1 MKNISFVKMSGAGND
16 FIVIDKTQNPEI
28 ALTNIVISRLCNRR
42 NGIGADGIIVI
53 SDHEKFDFSMDY
65 FNADGST
72 GTLCGNGAR
81 CAIKFARDTGKAR
94 SSNVSFLSNEIRY
107 TGELLDNGL
116 IKFNLKP
123 PVNIKENISLEVA
136 DLGIS
141 ASFIH
146 TGSPHVVIVLDDI
159 DGVSVIE
166 TGREIRYSESFAP
179 NGTNVNFIKIIDKKI
194 FIRTYERGVEDETYA
209 CGTGAVAAAI
219 IGNIKFGIKSPVT
232 LQTKGG
238 DELVVNFFADGS
250 DYKNVSLTGP
260 VKEVFKGEISIIF
273 FS

>member
-16 FIVIDKTQNPEI
+16 FIIIDKAHNPEI
-28 ALTNIVISRLCNRR
+28 ALTNNVISLLCNRR
-42 NGIGADGIIVI
+42 NGIGADGIIII
-53 SDHEKFDFSMDY
+53 SDREEFDFSMDY
-65 FNADGST
+65 FNADGSS

-81 CAIKFARDTGKAR
+81 CAIKFARDTGKTK
-94 SSNVSFLSNEIRY
+94 SNYVSFLSNEIEF
-107 TGELLDNGL
+107 TGELLNNGL

-123 PVNIKENISLEVA
+123 PAFIEENISLEVVGS
-136 DLGIS
+136 GIS

-146 TGSPHVVIVLDDI
+146 TGSPHVVIVVDDI
-159 DGVSVIE
+159 DELPVIKI
-166 TGREIRYSESFAP
+166 GREIRYSENYTP
-179 NGTNVNFIKIIDKKI
+179 DGTNVNFIKAIGKKI

-219 IGNIKFGIKSPVT
+219 IGNIKLGIKPPVSMH
-232 LQTKGG
+232 TKGG
-238 DELVVNFFADGS
+238 DELVVNFIADGS

-260 VKEVFKGEISIIF
+260 VKEVFKGEISINL

>member
-16 FIVIDKTQNPEI
+16 FIVIDKAQNPEI
-28 ALTNIVISRLCNRR
+28 ALTNNVINRLCNRR
-42 NGIGADGIIVI
+42 NGIGADGIII
-53 SDHEKFDFSMDY
+53 INDHEEFDFSMDY
-65 FNADGST
+65 FNADGSN

-81 CAIKFARDTGKAR
+81 CAIKFARDTGKTK
-94 SSNVSFLSNEIRY
+94 SNYVSFLSNEIKY
-107 TGELLDNGL
+107 TGELLNNGL
-116 IKFNLKP
+116 IKFNMNP

-136 DLGIS
+136 DSGIS

-146 TGSPHVVIVLDDI
+146 TGSPHVVIVVDDI

-179 NGTNVNFIKIIDKKI
+179 DGTNVNFIKTIDKKI
-194 FIRTYERGVEDETYA
+194 FIRTYERGVEDETFA

-238 DELVVNFFADGS
+238 DELVVNFFGDGS

-260 VKEVFKGEISIIF
+260 VKEVFKGEISINF

>member
-1 MKNISFVKMSGAGND
+1 MSGAGND
-16 FIVIDKTQNPEI
+16 FIVIDKVQNPKI
-28 ALTNIVISRLCNRR
+28 ALTNNVISRLCNRR
-42 NGIGADGIIVI
+42 NGIGADGIIII
-53 SDHEKFDFSMDY
+53 SGHEEFDFSMDY

-81 CAIKFARDTGKAR
+81 CAIKFARDTGK
-94 SSNVSFLSNEIRY
+94 SKSNYVSFISNEIEY

-116 IKFNLKP
+116 IKFNMKP
-123 PVNIKENISLEVA
+123 PANIEENIPLEVA
-136 DLGIS
+136 GSGIS
-141 ASFIH
+141 ASFLH
-146 TGSPHVVIVLDDI
+146 TGSPHVVIVVDDI
-159 DGVSVIE
+159 NDVPVIE
-166 TGREIRYSESFAP
+166 IGREIRYNESFAP
-179 NGTNVNFIKIIDKKI
+179 DGTNVNFIETTEKNL

-232 LQTKGG
+232 LHTKGG
-238 DELVVNFFADGS
+238 DELVVSFFADGS

-260 VKEVFKGEISIIF
+260 VNEVFKGEISINF